1 MARVSTWGDI
11 REDTIARVET
21 LRATSDPNQSWRHV
35 PDSKTKLGAGRD
47 RTFTTTTEYAEDPP
61 RVFGAGEMQLD
72 ATLVLEVRYMVG
84 PDIDDKIA
92 ADHIDLV
99 EALQPRST
107 YPARLHVRSVGL
119 PAKDEPDNNT
129 VTVRFP
135 VRHIYR
141 ASVALTG

>member
-11 REDTIARVET
+11 REDTIARVEA
-21 LRATSDPNQSWRHV
+21 LVATADNRQSWRHV
-35 PDSKTKLGAGRD
+35 PDSRDPAAGRD